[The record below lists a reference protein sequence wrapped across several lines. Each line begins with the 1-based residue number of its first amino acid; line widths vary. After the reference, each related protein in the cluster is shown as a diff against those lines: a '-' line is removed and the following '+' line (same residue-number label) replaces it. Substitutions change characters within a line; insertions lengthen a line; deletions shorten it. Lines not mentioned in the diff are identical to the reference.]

1 MTRHLLHR
9 SDPRPDIPAVTIYH
23 STADECPAC
32 DGDATRCP
40 GHDASVLDRVP
51 AVREAV
57 FEHRT
62 REYPLHTTG
71 DLGQLPAYLR
81 DPSRSAVWVHVSSA
95 QERAWAQAH
104 VAAAGGWRLINP
116 PAVPEFFVVAV
127 RESVAPPVVERLVQ
141 LVRPHQ
147 SADDVRFLGR
157 LFGYSPDDI
166 EWYCRVTRAD

>member
-1 MTRHLLHR
+1 MHPHPQSHRRR
-9 SDPRPDIPAVTIYH
+9 SDPALAPAVTIYH
-23 STADECPAC
+23 GSTAECPDVQA
-32 DGDATRCP
+32 GRVSRCL
-40 GHDASVLDRVP
+40 GHAS
-51 AVREAV
+51 AA
-57 FEHRT
+57 EHRT

-81 DPSRSAVWVHVSSA
+81 DPSRSAVWVHVYSA
-95 QERAWAQAH
+95 HERAWAQAH

-127 RESVAPPVVERLVQ
+127 RESVAPPVVERLVR

-166 EWYCRVTRAD
+166 EWYCRVTQAD